1 MVFVFVDIVYPCF
14 YNDCLKYFFV
24 VCIAVYSFIY
34 GDTLL
39 FLAEACILPAD
50 YMLLFT
56 YSYELGVAFFCAAMY
71 VFILR
76 NGRNNSFLIPSI
88 AFLLIF
94 AVNKTGVPSVYL
106 IYACLFYYH
115 IFILY
120 KLKKTETFI
129 SFIPFALCDILVAA
143 NYINPSSA
151 IRPFI
156 WIFYGISQML
166 IFTGGIQKKQCI
178 LHYRQN

>member
-1 MVFVFVDIVYPCF
+1 MNTFLSQIVQHQSKLLLIVDFKAHVE
-14 YNDCLKYFFV
+14 
-24 VCIAVYSFIY
+24 AV
-34 GDTLL
+34 
-39 FLAEACILPAD
+39 
-50 YMLLFT
+50 MNQMQ
-56 YSYELGVAFFCAAMY
+56 LGVAFFCAAMY

-143 NYINPSSA
+143 NYINPSPA

-156 WIFYGISQML
+156 WMFYGISQML